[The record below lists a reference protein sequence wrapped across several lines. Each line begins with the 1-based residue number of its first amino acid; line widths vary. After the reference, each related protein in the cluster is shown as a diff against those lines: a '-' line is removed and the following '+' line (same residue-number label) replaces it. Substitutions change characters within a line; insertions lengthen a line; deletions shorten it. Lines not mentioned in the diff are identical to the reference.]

1 MDVPVIPPKLQRF
14 LMTIARRDG
23 ITQLR
28 VAAVVTTRGKLGLL
42 DGALPYRNVNGEG
55 IEAAVKELFSG
66 LGLECSRVRYI
77 GYVDVGGARQY
88 DFELESDGVMR
99 ELNLVEL
106 RDAKH
111 VLPKKE
117 ARMILK
123 AVGRG
128 YH

>member
-1 MDVPVIPPKLQRF
+1 MDEPVIPPKLQRY

-28 VAAVVTTRGKLGLL
+28 VAAVVRSRGKLGLV
-42 DGALPYRNVNGEG
+42 GRGLPYRNVNGEG

-66 LGLECSRVRYI
+66 LGLECSRVKYI
-77 GYVDVGGARQY
+77 GYVDVEGARQY
-88 DFELESDGVMR
+88 DFELESDGVAR

-106 RDAKH
+106 HDVKQ
-111 VLPKKE
+111 VLPRKE

-123 AVGRG
+123 AVGRA
-128 YH
+128 